1 MNRYPF
7 TLLSLLLIIL
17 NSSCNQQK
25 DLTPAQQTAIR
36 YLYMPAL
43 ICDTLPRQLWHPALD
58 FRGYDRGK
66 QQLYFIAKNEL
77 DRSEMLQLLTID
89 TSKIEYAPCSTGTC
103 EFGGMRG
110 IIDGYYAFRI
120 PSTNLKVDTSHVFTY
135 RYNDT
140 TMSMTF
146 AELIQEQDPG
156 MFYHTP
162 KGIDLTKYFGHP
174 VYAGNIGANISKA
187 DKDPVIK
194 KLAEKITAGLHSDE
208 EKAQALLQYVTTN
221 ISYSYEDLWYET
233 EVAKRAHEVLLSG
246 DGDCS
251 AKTTLYASLLEQC
264 AIPYCL
270 LYYKNHVNVGVRG
283 NFVNEN
289 GYTQKVNDQQY
300 AVAETTAENFVIGK
314 TKVESPER
322 ISKLL
327 FYQDPHKAP
336 DIFDAVTKEKFKF
349 VELEDE

>member
-1 MNRYPF
+1 MNRRILVLVP
-7 TLLSLLLIIL
+7 LLVCCFFY
-17 NSSCNQQK
+17 SCKNNTS
-25 DLTPAQQTAIR
+25 LTPAQQTAIH

-43 ICDTLPRQLWHPALD
+43 LCDTLPRQLWHPALD
-58 FRGYDRGK
+58 FRGYDVGK

-77 DRSEMLQLLTID
+77 DRAQMLQLLTLD
-89 TSKIEYAPCSTGTC
+89 TSKVEYAPCSTGIC

-110 IIDGYYAFRI
+110 VIDGYYAFRI
-120 PSTNLKVDTSHVFTY
+120 PCSNLKVDTSHVFTY

-140 TMSMTF
+140 TLNVTF
-146 AELIQEQDPG
+146 SELIQEQDKE

-162 KGIDLTKYFGHP
+162 KGIDLTKYFGRP

-194 KLAEKITAGLHSDE
+194 KLADKITAGLQSNE
-208 EKAQALLQYVTTN
+208 AKAQALLQYVTTN

-283 NFVNEN
+283 NFANEN

-300 AVAETTAENFVIGK
+300 AVA
-314 TKVESPER
+314 
-322 ISKLL
+322 
-327 FYQDPHKAP
+327 
-336 DIFDAVTKEKFKF
+336 
-349 VELEDE
+349 